1 MCKEEKKEVK
11 ESVPRKR
18 AGAARP
24 GAQKPP
30 AKPSAPTETN
40 IKDKSA
46 MPNLDQFNFMKW

>member
-24 GAQKPP
+24 GAPKPS

-40 IKDKSA
+40 IEDKSA